1 MLEKLLGR
9 MKETEMAK
17 NTQKIV
23 SIVVSTIEA
32 KNCPDFFDICLTKSK
47 NSPLERAEIV

>member
-17 NTQKIV
+17 ITQKIV

-32 KNCPDFFDICLTKSK
+32 KKIFFDICLTKSK